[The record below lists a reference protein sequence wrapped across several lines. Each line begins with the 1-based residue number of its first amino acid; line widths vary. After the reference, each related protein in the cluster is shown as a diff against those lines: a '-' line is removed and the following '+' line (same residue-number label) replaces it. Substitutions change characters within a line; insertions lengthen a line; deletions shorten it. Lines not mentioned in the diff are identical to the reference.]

1 MSKSELP
8 SEKILSDME
17 AEGFEFQNYGLIQ
30 SKKIADEFKS
40 SDVNDF
46 STMTYMA
53 KTSIEN
59 LKNLEESSSMD
70 INKYVEL
77 YNSKI

>member
-17 AEGFEFQNYGLIQ
+17 AEGSEFQNYGLIQ